1 MIGTGSE
8 HRSVLT
14 EAVRPPP
21 GHVFVDGVVTTYSLS
36 LPTLLSL
43 PAHVVLGDPASRA
56 QLLENPVA
64 LLDAVRRARS
74 RLAVFVDAGRIA
86 APRREHLL
94 FGLLE
99 PMIHEV
105 SAPRGG
111 AFHPKVWALRFR
123 PAQGEGPNHIRLL
136 IVSRNLTEDRSWD
149 LSVCLEGTVGPRAR
163 SANAPMRDLLRW
175 LAKQVVGTPPLRT
188 RIEDLAQAV
197 GTVDWQV
204 PPPFESVSL
213 VVLGLRPGR
222 FLPTWARGRSRALVV
237 VSPFVDARALT
248 ALATTTDQLV
258 ALVSRPESLAALPGA
273 ALAPVEEV
281 LTLAEH
287 AASED
292 GEDTDDGIAELTGLH
307 AKAFLSHRAWDVE
320 VAVGSANATSAA
332 LLDGRNV
339 EALAVL
345 RGKASACG
353 EPRILLDEQRGIGEL
368 LEPWEAPLEPPGPD
382 DDAMVHRVL
391 DRART
396 TLGRTPLRLRCER
409 APEGWTMLLCAD
421 QPFGLEGVATL
432 RVWPVTLSADH
443 AVAAEK
449 LLAGDEVRLPVPS
462 TALLT
467 GLVAFE
473 IAAATRPPVARMVRS
488 LHLEGLPDDHHASV
502 VEAVLEGRDGF
513 LRYLRYL
520 LGDLASE
527 EVTGSGAGAR
537 GPWGAMAGLLGAD
550 SLLEPMVRALAREPR
565 RLAPI
570 RELVDQLRATTEG
583 QRLLPPEFESLW
595 AAFEPLVPAVA
606 PDEVDPS

>member
-14 EAVRPPP
+14 EAVRPPR
-21 GHVFVDGVVTTYSLS
+21 GHVFADGVVTTYSLS

-56 QLLENPVA
+56 KLLENPVA
-64 LLDAVRRARS
+64 LLDAVRRARG

-123 PAQGEGPNHIRLL
+123 PAGGVGPDLIRLL
-136 IVSRNLTEDRSWD
+136 ILSRNLTEDRSWD
-149 LSVCLEGTVGPRAR
+149 LSLCLEGAVGPRAR
-163 SANAPMRDLLRW
+163 RTNAPMRGLLRW
-175 LAKQVVGTPPLRT
+175 LAKQVAGSPGLQT
-188 RIEDLAQAV
+188 RVEDLADAL
-197 GTVDWQV
+197 GTVEWQV
-204 PPPFESVSL
+204 PHPFQSVDL

-222 FLPTWARGRSRALVV
+222 WLPTWERGRSRSLVV

-248 ALATTTDQLV
+248 ALGRTTEQLV
-258 ALVSRPESLAALPGA
+258 ALVSRPESLSPLPAG
-273 ALAPVEEV
+273 ALAPVGEV

-292 GEDTDDGIAELTGLH
+292 GEDTDDSIAELSGLH
-307 AKAFLSHRAWDVE
+307 AKAFLSRRSWYVE
-320 VAVGSANATSAA
+320 VAVGSANATAPA

-339 EALAVL
+339 EVLAVL
-345 RGKASACG
+345 RGKASVCG
-353 EPRILLDEQRGIGEL
+353 EPRSLLDEQDGIGEL
-368 LEPWEAPLEPPGPD
+368 LEPWEAPLEPPEPD
-382 DDAMVHRVL
+382 AAALTQAML

-396 TLGRTPLRLRCER
+396 ALGRTPLRLRCER
-409 APEGWTMLLCAD
+409 AKDGWRLVLRAGE
-421 QPFGLEGVATL
+421 PFALEGVAIL
-432 RVWPVTLSADH
+432 RAWPVTLSADH
-443 AVAAEK
+443 AVPADS
-449 LLAGDEVRLPVPS
+449 LLAGDDVRLPVLS

-473 IAAATRPPVARMVRS
+473 IAPAMAPPIARMVRS
-488 LHLEGLPDDHHASV
+488 IPLEGLPDDHYASV

-520 LGDLASE
+520 LGDLASD
-527 EVTGSGAGAR
+527 EVTDSGAGAP
-537 GPWGAMAGLLGAD
+537 GAWGTMAGLLGAD
-550 SLLEPMVRALAREPR
+550 SLLEPLTRALAREPR

-570 RELVDQLRATTEG
+570 RDLVDHLRASREG
-583 QRLLPPEFESLW
+583 HRLLPPEFESLW
-595 AAFEPLVPAVA
+595 AAFEPMVPAAA
-606 PDEVDPS
+606 PDEADAP